1 MCIERILEKLYN
13 SENLYHYFLKKEK
26 EKYHYFFKKEKE
38 KINFFKD
45 IRLYEIKK
53 YINKINHETMKNNYK
68 GDNKKNKQEKNTINN
83 NNIHF

>member
-53 YINKINHETMKNNYK
+53 YINKINHETTKNNYK
-68 GDNKKNKQEKNTINN
+68 DDNKKNKQEKNTINN